1 MMDVQG
7 LVATV
12 GGSPEPLVK
21 TLEVHVPP
29 NVLFVVS
36 DRSRSYVESEIM
48 PRLRRTLSVS
58 EYSPQYEYLEVSDHE
73 NIGTCYRQIREGMDG
88 WLARRLLDPDTV
100 FVDITGGTKA
110 MTAALTL
117 AGVERFRRFTYVG
130 GEMRDRD
137 DTGVVMAGSERVVR
151 TENPWDTYAVRDLE
165 RANHLLSEFHADL
178 ASEVLGSAAQKSGDA
193 HRRRL
198 YAFAA
203 LAEALALADRFSFRQ
218 AVNVFNRRC
227 RVVLE
232 HTLDYPVYRELLA
245 LCGHWQAVEREVSA
259 VKETPGEAT
268 LLELLANSDR
278 RAKQSRYD
286 DAVGR
291 LYRAVELRGQH
302 LVRQAFGA
310 ELGNLSLDHFPVDR
324 RDEVVA
330 ELRLPKD
337 GRFRVGVMQLYRV
350 LSFSE
355 NPSVRHHSGVY
366 DSLADHLTMRNQS
379 LFAHGV
385 QPVTERGFGKFWE
398 DALRAMEIGEAD
410 VPRWPALDLRLG

>member
-1 MMDVQG
+1 
-7 LVATV
+7 
-12 GGSPEPLVK
+12 
-21 TLEVHVPP
+21 
-29 NVLFVVS
+29 
-36 DRSRSYVESEIM
+36 
-48 PRLRRTLSVS
+48 
-58 EYSPQYEYLEVSDHE
+58 
-73 NIGTCYRQIREGMDG
+73 
-88 WLARRLLDPDTV
+88 
-100 FVDITGGTKA
+100 
-110 MTAALTL
+110 
-117 AGVERFRRFTYVG
+117 
-130 GEMRDRD
+130 
-137 DTGVVMAGSERVVR
+137 MAGSERVVR

-198 YAFAA
+198 FAFAA
-203 LAEALALADRFSFRQ
+203 LAEALALADRFSFRL
-218 AVNVFNRRC
+218 AVNVFNRKC

-330 ELRLPKD
+330 ELGRPED
-337 GRFRVGVMQLYRV
+337 GLYRLGV
-350 LSFSE
+350 RLLYRTLAFSE
-355 NPSVRHHSGVY
+355 APSFRRHSGMY

-379 LFAHGV
+379 LYRS
-385 QPVTERGFGKFWE
+385 PVTELRQLSVPTQLDRLAHSIRPAPMVCSRSRRGGSGSSGKTPSGPWRSMKPTY
-398 DALRAMEIGEAD
+398 RAG
-410 VPRWPALDLRLG
+410 RHST